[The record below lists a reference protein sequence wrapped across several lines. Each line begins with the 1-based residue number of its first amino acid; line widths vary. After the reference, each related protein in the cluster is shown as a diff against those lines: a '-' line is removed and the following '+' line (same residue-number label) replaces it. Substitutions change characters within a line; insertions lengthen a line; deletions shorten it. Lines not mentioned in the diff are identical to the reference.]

1 MNRIAF
7 VNGQYTP
14 HNEAAVHV
22 EDRGYQFA
30 DGIYEVVPVVNGRLI
45 DGIGHMER
53 LRRSLGELE
62 IPEPMSER
70 ALNLV
75 IGEVIRRN
83 RVRNGFVYIQIT
95 RGVSPRDHAFPEAPE
110 PAVVIY
116 ARPKGP
122 AGRRRNAED
131 GVTVITAPDQR
142 WARCDIKTVSLLP
155 NCMAK
160 QAARTAGAYEA
171 FMIDQDGMVTEG
183 SSTNAWI
190 VTQDGVLVTR
200 PVSNRILNGITRLSL
215 MALAE
220 RTDLKIEERAFSRDE
235 LYAAREVFLTS
246 SSGMAMPVVQVDDRV
261 IGNGRP
267 GSVSSRIVAL
277 FEDYIAGDEVDAAA
291 GRTFA

>member
-116 ARPKGP
+116 ARPKGA

-160 QAARTAGAYEA
+160 QAARRAGAYEA

-220 RTDLKIEERAFSRDE
+220 RADLKIEERAFSRDE